1 MLQRQHHSMNRRR
14 RYAKEALHVGLSGS
28 HTMERRVCLD
38 ERQVLTLEVG
48 ELGPSFYYALT
59 CRHRDLTTLVSSS
72 VYYDIASVYN
82 GSSGCESG
90 LVV

>member
-1 MLQRQHHSMNRRR
+1 
-14 RYAKEALHVGLSGS
+14 
-28 HTMERRVCLD
+28 
-38 ERQVLTLEVG
+38 LEVG

-82 GSSGCESG
+82 GSSGSRIGYWREISC
-90 LVV
+90 

>member
-1 MLQRQHHSMNRRR
+1 
-14 RYAKEALHVGLSGS
+14 
-28 HTMERRVCLD
+28 
-38 ERQVLTLEVG
+38 LEVG

-82 GSSGCESG
+82 GSSGCASG